1 MGDTANPPASFAASY
16 APSSVVLRGLYPLVD
31 LDSLEQRGLSPLA
44 FAERVLAARPPL
56 LQLRAKSTGA
66 RATLE
71 LLRALV
77 PLCRAAGTALF
88 ANDRPDLAVLAGAD
102 GVHVGQDD
110 IPLAQVRRF
119 APGLRVGVST
129 HDFAQLERTLAERP
143 DYVAFGPVFATPSKR
158 DHEPVVSLDGLA
170 RAHALARSAGV
181 PLVAIG
187 GIDRERARLVKE
199 HAELIAVIGAV
210 MPRGGSLDD
219 VEASARELV
228 QLLAS

>member
-1 MGDTANPPASFAASY
+1 VIS
-16 APSSVVLRGLYPLVD
+16 RGLYPLVD
-31 LDSLEQRGLSPLA
+31 LASLERCGFAPLS

-56 LQLRAKSTGA
+56 LQLRAKSAGA

-71 LLRALV
+71 LLRALA

-110 IPLAQVRRF
+110 VPVAEVRRF
-119 APGLRVGVST
+119 APNLLVGVST
-129 HDFAQLERTLAERP
+129 HDFAQLERALAERP
-143 DYVAFGPVFATPSKR
+143 AYVAFGPVFATPSKQN
-158 DHEPVVSLDGLA
+158 HEPVVGLDGLE

-187 GIDRERARLVKE
+187 GLDRERARLAKD
-199 HAELIAVIGAV
+199 HAELIAVIGAI
-210 MPRGGSLDD
+210 MPPGGALDS
-219 VEASARELV
+219 VELCARELTRV
-228 QLLAS
+228 LAP